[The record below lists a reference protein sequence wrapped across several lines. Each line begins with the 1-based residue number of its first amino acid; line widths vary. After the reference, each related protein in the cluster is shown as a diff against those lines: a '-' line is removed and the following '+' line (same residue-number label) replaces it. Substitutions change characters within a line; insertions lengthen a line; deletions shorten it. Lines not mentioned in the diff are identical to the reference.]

1 LISSYTGDFH
11 PLAIEVRVREIE
23 NGTIVETNERFAVF
37 LSSTM
42 GPGSIIVVEPV
53 DGVPGWYVDIND
65 FRRLYHESWLVLLAK
80 LIKTKRKRHL
90 AKGATLEEEFYE

>member
-23 NGTIVETNERFAVF
+23 NRTIVETNERFAVF

-53 DGVPGWYVDIND
+53 DGTPGWYVDIND
-65 FRRLYHESWLVLLAK
+65 FRRLYHESWLIFPAAP
-80 LIKTKRKRHL
+80 IGTKRKRHL
-90 AKGATLEEEFYE
+90 TKRIKERI